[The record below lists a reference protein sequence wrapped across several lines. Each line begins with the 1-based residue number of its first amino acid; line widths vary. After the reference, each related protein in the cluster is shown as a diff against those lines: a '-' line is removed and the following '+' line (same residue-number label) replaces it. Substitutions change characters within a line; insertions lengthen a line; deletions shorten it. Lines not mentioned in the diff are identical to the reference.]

1 MLSIEYFLFDTTF
14 FVLCAVQLH
23 YVMVRV
29 LHRLA
34 NAAMVLLCS
43 LVTLFVVLNV
53 MFRLRETNMAKLH
66 RNLL

>member
-53 MFRLRETNMAKLH
+53 MFRL
-66 RNLL
+66 